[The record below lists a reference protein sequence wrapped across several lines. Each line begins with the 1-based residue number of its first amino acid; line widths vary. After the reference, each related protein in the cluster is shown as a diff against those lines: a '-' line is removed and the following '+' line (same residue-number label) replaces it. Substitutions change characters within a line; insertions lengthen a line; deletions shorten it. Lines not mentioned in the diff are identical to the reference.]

1 MESRAWLSNWPIDYR
16 LAVYGVADDAPVP
29 ILLDCPTPSAP
40 AVVDGVT
47 GNALA
52 LRGVDY
58 VEFADCASVDVSR
71 NVTAAGWFRLDRPT
85 NTWMPIVSTGLN
97 NPSPYSIAVHSSGPT

>member
-29 ILLDCPTPSAP
+29 ILLDGPNPAAP

-58 VEFADCASVDVSR
+58 VEIADGASVDVSR
-71 NVTAAGWFRLDRPT
+71 NVTAEGWFRLDRPT
-85 NTWMPIVSTGLN
+85 NTRSEERRVGKECVSTCRSRW
-97 NPSPYSIAVHSSGPT
+97 SPYH

>member
-29 ILLDCPTPSAP
+29 ILLDGPNPAAP

-58 VEFADCASVDVSR
+58 VEIADGASVDVSR
-71 NVTAAGWFRLDRPT
+71 NVTAEGWFRLDRPT
-85 NTWMPIVSTGLN
+85 NTWLPIVSQNGRASWRDRVCT
-97 NPSPYSIAVHSSGPT
+97 YV